1 MTTWL
6 EYQNINMIQRLN
18 WQSKTWQSF
27 ALRAKEKKPVIWCF
41 DQFWTSLQNK
51 QNPLH
56 IKLSTN
62 LDDQLVNYIQ
72 SYFSIQVAPG
82 KTAMWSMVSG
92 CNIFLFFFRVKKLVS
107 N

>member
-1 MTTWL
+1 MPLVANKSSAIMTTWL

-27 ALRAKEKKPVIWCF
+27 ALRAKEKKTVIWCF

-51 QNPLH
+51 QNRLH

-62 LDDQLVNYIQ
+62 LDGELLNYMLHVT
-72 SYFSIQVAPG
+72 YFYSF
-82 KTAMWSMVSG
+82 SES
-92 CNIFLFFFRVKKLVS
+92 
-107 N
+107 